1 LISAWSAPIRLEI
14 NDYLT
19 ESGQE
24 TKAHHTGAG
33 ENLLAQWWCIEPRVG
48 ETNPLWHNA
57 FRAKRLGIIPAQQE
71 HPIYRFFSIT
81 TQLRES

>member
-19 ESGQE
+19 ES
-24 TKAHHTGAG
+24 APHHTGA
-33 ENLLAQWWCIEPRVG
+33 EVKPLAQWWCIGPRVG

-57 FRAKRLGIIPAQQE
+57 FRAKRLGTIPAQQE